1 MSTTTLSL
9 LDQAE
14 LLQLALNAS
23 AANDSGTAIAYL
35 KEATSRP
42 DATAIAHYIL
52 GAEYAQSKLYERA
65 AVEMGKAVEI
75 DPGLSIARL
84 QLGLLWLSGAAADKA
99 VEVLTP
105 LMDLSETDPLRL
117 FGKGLCHLIKD
128 EFIDATECL
137 QNGIKLNETNPA
149 LNSDMQKILNEIVVV
164 LNKAETPQVMVAEA
178 PKEGEEEEDGQHV
191 LLSAYTRG
199 TSH

>member
-52 GAEYAQSKLYERA
+52 GAEYAQSKLYDRA
-65 AVEMGKAVEI
+65 AAEMGKAVEI

-178 PKEGEEEEDGQHV
+178 PAEAEEDGQHV